1 MSYKRLTEQE
11 IEDLR
16 NEMKQAGKWAKE
28 ELKRRRQRK
37 YPDVQ
42 KKISLADQGCDSRRV

>member
-1 MSYKRLTEQE
+1 MSYQRLTEQE

-28 ELKRRRQRK
+28 ELRRRRQGK
-37 YPDVQ
+37 SPDVQ
-42 KKISLADQGCDSRRV
+42 EKSYLADPGRDSRRA